1 MCVNIGFTPL
11 VCVNSSRES
20 FYYSSVHLF
29 IYLLSL
35 GFMLVGGKKNPL
47 QCLTLK
53 PCAQDEVLAVSR
65 KMVVRVE
72 DLVRWSCAQPGDW
85 CSGQKGASCGTN
97 GLHRP
102 LQSSEEN
109 CKSSEPLKVK
119 TEGKKKKCLLSQVI
133 TTRWS
138 PPTSSSADTGVF

>member
-1 MCVNIGFTPL
+1 MEESG
-11 VCVNSSRES
+11 RES
-20 FYYSSVHLF
+20 FIIYRF
-29 IYLLSL
+29 IGLLICCLWVLCWS
-35 GFMLVGGKKNPL
+35 KNKPL

-72 DLVRWSCAQPGDW
+72 DLVRWSCAQPADW
-85 CSGQKGASCGTN
+85 CSGQKGAPCGMN

-119 TEGKKKKCLLSQVI
+119 IESKKKKCLLSQVI

-138 PPTSSSADTGVF
+138 TPTYSSTAVS

>member
-1 MCVNIGFTPL
+1 
-11 VCVNSSRES
+11 
-20 FYYSSVHLF
+20 
-29 IYLLSL
+29 
-35 GFMLVGGKKNPL
+35 MLVKKKAP

-53 PCAQDEVLAVSR
+53 LCAQDEVLAVSR

-72 DLVRWSCAQPGDW
+72 DLVRWSCVQPADW
-85 CSGQKGASCGTN
+85 CSGQKGAPCGTN

-119 TEGKKKKCLLSQVI
+119 IESKKKKCLLWQVI

-138 PPTSSSADTGVF
+138 TPACSCSAVS